1 MILLLILF
9 CFIKGWNDCADLI
22 KRIISCD
29 RVLNQLVPLTKLAQY
44 FVDVNCFDG
53 AKTVGDCISS
63 SFAKFDQLEAEKLAS
78 ENVKLYLNFL
88 VSLESETKTS
98 NRERLTSFVSSFPKL
113 LPQVQ
118 CQLILDLEAQ
128 GELRFNGLDSCQF
141 LFPELC
147 KVFLSCNLHS
157 QTQPVKDVVVDLLL
171 CFVRLGNVE
180 WLHSF
185 IGNICRVVPSTT
197 QSIEGVNSFRN
208 ELLETLVSSAAF
220 WELATSSEFGQSA
233 DFRGWYRDT
242 CRLFV
247 TQDFVSPLQP
257 LEDVA
262 AKMMQSL
269 FLLNDEQIW
278 QSFARQI
285 CNSFDPDA
293 SNVFVLNFVK
303 NTEFQKSLGN
313 SLPAFSAFILIV
325 EHWVEQWKS
334 LKEPQ
339 FTWQQHKAVLPDH
352 PEVEAFLRSPQWFIT
367 YAKFSK
373 ASEVRRFAQQLE
385 EMEGSSNFSVS
396 VTRKG
401 KGKSSRCDIMKDRR
415 YFDRVL
421 NSFQTRKS
429 ELDSL
434 VKVRDSLIQ
443 LRAEQQQN

>member
-1 MILLLILF
+1 M
-9 CFIKGWNDCADLI
+9 FIKGWNDCADLI
-22 KRIISCD
+22 QRIISCD
-29 RVLNQLVPLTKLAQY
+29 RVLKQLVPLTKLAHY

-63 SFAKFDQLEAEKLAS
+63 SFNKFDLLQAEKLAS
-78 ENVKLYLNFL
+78 EDIKLYLNFL

-98 NRERLTSFVSSFPKL
+98 NRERLTSFVSLFPKL
-113 LPQVQ
+113 LPEVQ
-118 CQLILDLEAQ
+118 CHLILDLEAQ
-128 GELRFNGLDSCQF
+128 GKLCFNGIDSCQF
-141 LFPELC
+141 MFPELC

-157 QTQPVKDVVVDLLL
+157 QTQPVKNVVVDLLL

-180 WLHSF
+180 WLRSL
-185 IGNICRVVPSTT
+185 IGNICRVVPSNT
-197 QSIEGVNSFRN
+197 QTIEGTISFSN
-208 ELLETLVSSAAF
+208 ELVQTLVSSAAF
-220 WELATSSEFGQSA
+220 WELATLSEQSA
-233 DFRGWYRDT
+233 DFSGWYRDT
-242 CRLFV
+242 CSFFV
-247 TQDFVSPLQP
+247 NQDFVSPLKS

-262 AKMMQSL
+262 VTMFKSL

-285 CNSFDPDA
+285 CNSFDPDT

-303 NTEFQKSLGN
+303 NTEIQKSLCN
-313 SLPAFSAFILIV
+313 SHLAFSAFELIV
-325 EHWVEQWKS
+325 DHWVEQWKS

-339 FTWQQHKAVLPDH
+339 FSWQQHKAVLPDH